1 MSKGY
6 SRAFFTVILLVFFS
20 AAAHAG
26 SADLSQFEPAQLKK
40 NIVIGKTTSS
50 QIKAIYGEPGS
61 ISRAPASQGGYD
73 TEWTYDKDEGDTAG
87 GKARKSVMGR
97 MRSLLPFSNG
107 TGTAADVAVEQGAG
121 DRNTKRYVLDIEYD
135 KKGVVTDY
143 HVSESNQKKSIDE

>member
-6 SRAFFTVILLVFFS
+6 SRVFTVAMLVLFS
-20 AAAHAG
+20 VAAHAG
-26 SADLSQFEPAQLKK
+26 SADLRQFEPAQLKQ
-40 NIVIGKTTSS
+40 NIIIGKTTSS
-50 QIKAIYGEPGS
+50 QIKVIYGNPDS

-73 TEWTYDKDEGDTAG
+73 TEWTYDKNESDTAG

-97 MRSLLPFSNG
+97 MRSLLPFSNN

-121 DRNTKRYVLDIEYD
+121 DRNTKRYVLHIEYD

-143 HVSESNQKKSIDE
+143 AVSESNEKKSIDE